1 MEMLTTVLLIA
12 AVFAVGLFLVIKG
25 FRGARRT
32 WPVRRSGEG
41 NEDWHLRF
49 LKVCTKIYIRWLG

>member
-25 FRGARRT
+25 FRGALRT
-32 WPVRRSGEG
+32 WPARRSGEG
-41 NEDWHLRF
+41 S
-49 LKVCTKIYIRWLG
+49 